1 MALSKSESSYLIVR
15 ARSSLHY
22 ARKKKKA
29 KSKADDEKNRERD
42 HVKELL
48 LKEDDTVKTGS
59 PSGSSRNSPAVGGSN
74 DKKTDAERRFEE
86 VQKRRVS
93 SLHN

>member
-1 MALSKSESSYLIVR
+1 
-15 ARSSLHY
+15 LHY

-42 HVKELL
+42 RVKELL

-93 SLHN
+93 GLHN

>member
-1 MALSKSESSYLIVR
+1 LYV
-15 ARSSLHY
+15 
-22 ARKKKKA
+22 RKKKKA

-42 HVKELL
+42 RVKELL
-48 LKEDDTVKTGS
+48 LKEDDTGS
-59 PSGSSRNSPAVGGSN
+59 PSGSSRNSPAVGGSD

-93 SLHN
+93 GLHDWDI